1 MPGPALMAFF
11 LGWLSRSELMP
22 RSTPL
27 PNTAA
32 RDTTYGLDVTGASA
46 SQLGQ
51 K

>member
-11 LGWLSRSELMP
+11 LGWLSFSELTP
-22 RSTPL
+22 RNTPL
-27 PNTAA
+27 PNTAEG
-32 RDTTYGLDVTGASA
+32 DTTYGLDVTGAGV